1 MDLFSAETSR
11 PPFIAREASPEWNA
25 LPFAQRIVA
34 WQRAHGRAGLPWQQT
49 RDPYRVWLSEIM
61 LQQTQVTTV
70 LGYYE
75 RFLQRFPDV
84 AALAAA
90 PGEDVL
96 ALWSGLGY
104 YARAR
109 NLHRCAQAVVA
120 QHGGAFP
127 GSAAQLAEL
136 PGIGRSTAAAIAAF
150 CFGERVAIL
159 DGNVK
164 RVLTRVLAWERDIA
178 QAASEKAL
186 WTVATDLLPDAPA
199 GEPLHAAMA
208 SYTQGLMDLGATVCT
223 IRKPACDACP
233 VHAMCQGRASG
244 APEKFPVKTRK
255 LKRSRR
261 ASVLL
266 WLQQRDRV
274 WLVRR
279 ADSGVWAQL
288 WSLPEF
294 DTATSLERAVEA
306 WPGTLEWMAPF
317 KHVLTHFDWMLQ
329 PLRLQWHGSVSQ
341 SQQREIARL
350 GPVNGEAALAPAEPG
365 EADAHG
371 DVAPDDDAERSVATA
386 TTEGRWFAR
395 AELEGVGI
403 PSPIRKLLD
412 AALPD

>member
-1 MDLFSAETSR
+1 MDLFSADPGR
-11 PPFIAREASPEWNA
+11 PPFIAREASAEWNA
-25 LPFAQRIVA
+25 LPFADRVIA
-34 WQRAHGRAGLPWQQT
+34 WQRSHGRAGLPWQQT

-75 RFLQRFPDV
+75 RFLQRFPTV

-90 PGEDVL
+90 PSQEVL
-96 ALWSGLGY
+96 AMWSGLGY

-109 NLHRCAQAVVA
+109 NLHRCAEAVVSD
-120 QHGGAFP
+120 HGGEFP
-127 GSAAQLAEL
+127 GSAHGLAQL

-164 RVLTRVLAWERDIA
+164 RVLTRVLAYDGDIA

-186 WTVATDLLPDAPA
+186 WAIAGDLLPVAPTA
-199 GEPLHAAMA
+199 EPLHAAIA

-233 VHAMCQGRASG
+233 AHAMCQGRASG
-244 APEKFPVKTRK
+244 APERFPVKTRK
-255 LKRSRR
+255 LKRSKR
-261 ASVLL
+261 AGVLL
-266 WLQQRDRV
+266 WLQQKDRV

-294 DTATSLERAVEA
+294 DTAIALERTVAG

-329 PLRLQWHGSVSQ
+329 PLKLQWHGAVSDA
-341 SQQREIARL
+341 QQREIEQLAA
-350 GPVNGEAALAPAEPG
+350 VNVGQEAEAG
-365 EADAHG
+365 EADVHG
-371 DVAPDDDAERSVATA
+371 DVEPADEDAEASVPTA
-386 TTEGRWFAR
+386 VSEGRWFAR
-395 AELEGVGI
+395 ADLDGVGI

-412 AALPD
+412 AGLPD